1 MNVTCES
8 CLVNRKGHES
18 KGIYYESRITDTD
31 DVFLKVG
38 GTNVEID
45 H

>member
-1 MNVTCES
+1 MRVIVISAGE
-8 CLVNRKGHES
+8 G
-18 KGIYYESRITDTD
+18 SRITDTD
-31 DVFLKVG
+31 HVFLKVG

>member
-1 MNVTCES
+1 MNVTRES
-8 CLVNRKGHES
+8 YLVDRKGHES
-18 KGIYYESRITDTD
+18 RGIYYESRITDTD

-38 GTNVEID
+38 GANVEID